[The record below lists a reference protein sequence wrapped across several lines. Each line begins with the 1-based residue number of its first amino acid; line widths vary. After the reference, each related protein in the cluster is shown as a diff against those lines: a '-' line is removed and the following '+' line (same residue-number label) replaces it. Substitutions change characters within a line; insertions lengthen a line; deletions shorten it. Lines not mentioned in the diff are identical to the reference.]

1 MVAWFSRWIDR
12 IREKRDARAFTQ
24 AGIFQ
29 KAAANLE
36 PGVLTAD
43 GFLGSDSRSLARILR
58 EDALRFEQLGL
69 DWTQVAERLEHLLHE
84 GSLGL
89 GEPVTVERAFLVQV
103 AETRGRFACPWEDG
117 FFLKRSATIW
127 RLGADGNPEGPQLLY
142 SDLSLHLLKEHHFL
156 QGKGGIFRLEPEDLK
171 TVLGDLG

>member
-1 MVAWFSRWIDR
+1 MGWFSRWIDR

-43 GFLGSDSRSLARILR
+43 GFLGRDTRSLGRILR
-58 EDALRFEQLGL
+58 DDALAFEQLGL
-69 DWTQVAERLEHLLHE
+69 DWDKVAARLDALIHE
-84 GSLGL
+84 GSRGL
-89 GEPVTVERAFLVQV
+89 GEPVTVEGAYLVQV

-117 FFLKRSATIW
+117 FFLKRSATVR
-127 RLGADGNPEGPQLLY
+127 RLGAGGAPEGPQLLY
-142 SDLSLHLLKEHHFL
+142 SDLSLHLLQEHHFL
-156 QGKGGIFRLEPEDLK
+156 QGKGGVFRLEPEDLK
-171 TVLGDLG
+171 AVLGELS